1 MNKAKLLNSKV
12 GAVAAVG
19 VVGAVGVWYTKRQA
33 AKALEV
39 VGDALNPVSQTNIF
53 NRGVNAVVQNLTGDK
68 NQTLGG
74 WIYDI
79 THDSKGQ

>member
-1 MNKAKLLNSKV
+1 MNKEKLLNSKV

-19 VVGAVGVWYTKRQA
+19 VLGVVGIWYTKRQA
-33 AKALEV
+33 AKAVET

-53 NRGVNAVVQNLTGDK
+53 NRGVNSVVQTLTGK
-68 NQTLGG
+68 ENQTLGG

-79 THDSKGQ
+79 TH

>member
-12 GAVAAVG
+12 GAVLAVG
-19 VVGAVGVWYTKRQA
+19 VVGGIGVWYTKRQA

-53 NRGVNAVVQNLTGDK
+53 NRGVNSVVQTLTGK
-68 NQTLGG
+68 ENQTLGG

-79 THDSKGQ
+79 TH

>member
-12 GAVAAVG
+12 GVVGAVAIVG
-19 VVGAVGVWYTKRQA
+19 VVGVWYAKKQA
-33 AKALEV
+33 SEAVET
-39 VGDALNPVSQTNIF
+39 VGDALNPISQTNIF

-74 WIYDI
+74 LIYDV
-79 THDSKGQ
+79 TH